1 MKKLIRKIKIWLGFY
16 KPGHAYHIKMSDI
29 VVPAEFQASKPKF
42 NKMVA
47 KREYLKK
54 FGKYE
59 SKVVLTKDFMLID
72 GYTTYL
78 LCAEN
83 GNRYIEAYFV
93 D

>member
-1 MKKLIRKIKIWLGFY
+1 MNKTIKKIVTLLGFY
-16 KPGHAYHIKMSDI
+16 KPGHAYHVKISDI
-29 VVPAEFQASKPKF
+29 VIPVEFQASKPKF
-42 NKMVA
+42 NKMVE

-59 SKVVLTKDFMLID
+59 SKVILTKDFMLVD

-78 LCAEN
+78 ICVEN
-83 GNRYIEAYFV
+83 GNRYIEAYFI

>member
-1 MKKLIRKIKIWLGFY
+1 
-16 KPGHAYHIKMSDI
+16 
-29 VVPAEFQASKPKF
+29 
-42 NKMVA
+42 MVA

-78 LCAEN
+78 LCVEN
-83 GNRYIEAYFV
+83 GDRYIEAYFI

>member
-1 MKKLIRKIKIWLGFY
+1 M
-16 KPGHAYHIKMSDI
+16 A
-29 VVPAEFQASKPKF
+29 
-42 NKMVA
+42 A
-47 KREYLKK
+47 KREYLRK